1 MAEHDILNTKT
12 EVGIATDVDTQ
23 TSASS
28 LKDNVVGVA
37 TKNETAKNGESED
50 TGAGLLDQKGPAR
63 EHTRSKMAILYVL
76 GFFGIIFMC
85 FAYAINVNASLV
97 ELKDTLVAVIGAL
110 SGTLGFIVGYYYK
123 SAQEK

>member
-1 MAEHDILNTKT
+1 MAEQDILNSKH
-12 EVGIATDVDTQ
+12 EAEIVNNDDNQ
-23 TSASS
+23 TSISS
-28 LKDNVVGVA
+28 LKDKVVGDI
-37 TKNETAKNGESED
+37 TKNENVKNGESED

-123 SAQEK
+123 STQEK